1 MNIKIITSGKKRT
14 DPWGQLAVKAIHD
27 EQAFTELYEYFFP
40 RVYQYLLKK
49 TQDSHL
55 ADEMV
60 ESAFVRMYQHLSQYV
75 PEKGAFSTWLFRIAQ
90 NVLNKHYG
98 SKAVT
103 MHTAW
108 EETFDPVA
116 PEKETPEEQALTKE
130 RSRELRDAIMK
141 LPPRQR
147 QILEMTY
154 WLDMKSAD
162 IAEQLGMA
170 PSSVRVAL
178 KQARDALRKLFAKK
192 NCSLWKRR

>member
-1 MNIKIITSGKKRT
+1 MNMKVMTSGKKQT
-14 DPWGQLAVKAIHD
+14 DPWGQLAVKAIHE

-60 ESAFVRMYQHLSQYV
+60 EGAFVRMYQHLSQYD
-75 PEKGAFSTWLFRIAQ
+75 PERGAFSAWLFRIAQ

-103 MHTAW
+103 MYTAW
-108 EETFDPVA
+108 EENFNPAA
-116 PEKETPEEQALTKE
+116 PEQETPEKRVLTKE
-130 RSRELRDAIMK
+130 RSQELHDAIMK
-141 LPPRQR
+141 LPQRQQ

-154 WLDMKSAD
+154 WLEMKSAD

-178 KQARDALRKLFAKK
+178 KQARDRLRELLAE
-192 NCSLWKRR
+192 RI